1 MRTAGFLV
9 ALLALGVSGA
19 GLAAEAKSATVY
31 KSPTCGCCKDYVT
44 YLEKNGFKVAA
55 VNEENMDPVKAR
67 YGVSRGMSSCH
78 TTVVGDYVVEGHVPV
93 TAIEKLLANKPKI
106 HGIALPGMPQNS
118 PGMGEMKP
126 GTLTVYELT
135 VAGTPK
141 VFSVE

>member
-1 MRTAGFLV
+1 MRIAKSLLL
-9 ALLALGVSGA
+9 LLALAFSG
-19 GLAAEAKSATVY
+19 LSFAAETKSATVY
-31 KSPTCGCCKDYVT
+31 KSPTCGCCKDYVA
-44 YLEKNGFKVAA
+44 YLEKNGFKVSA

-78 TTVVGDYVVEGHVPV
+78 TAIVGDYVVEGHVPV
-93 TAIEKLLANKPKI
+93 TAIGKLLANKPKI

-118 PGMGEMKP
+118 PGMGEMKS